1 MTMPRIKQGEARLLK
16 TRDKMELDIDRMSED
31 AMRALLKAALYN
43 QAEAVTSVTY
53 EQIAERLNHH
63 ESGTRSTQSD
73 V

>member
-1 MTMPRIKQGEARLLK
+1 
-16 TRDKMELDIDRMSED
+16 MELDIDRMSPE

-53 EQIAERLNHH
+53 EQIADRLNHH
-63 ESGTRSTQSD
+63 DAGTRPSKSD

>member
-1 MTMPRIKQGEARLLK
+1 MSRRKQEEPRLLK
-16 TRDKMELDIDRMSED
+16 TRDKMELDIDRMSPE

-63 ESGTRSTQSD
+63 DAGTRPSKSD